1 MLVVSLVVLRTPST
15 QATPQLQTYPLPAD
29 LLFTAS
35 LTAGQGDYPRDVI
48 LRVDAE
54 TLEITPFY
62 TDTEAFEI
70 MPISWSPQ
78 GNLLAVYRI
87 MPAIDAT
94 RPLYPRQLCVL
105 DHAGVLQRCF
115 NDTPLMYFAGLPDR
129 WQQHYYPVVWRADGQ
144 TIYFDTEYPNE
155 NSLYGYGKRLIEA
168 SVLTGET
175 LRVIYEYP
183 DPYPISP
190 SPDLSHAL
198 VGFGDLWGGPG
209 TPAFL
214 VDLTTG
220 AQIDVASAVPSLTR
234 LTSTCLPVSPKGNYV
249 TVSAEYDL
257 ATYAPDQDPTL
268 NDGGGY
274 LLIILDMRGTIQ
286 GIIGQPD
293 GYNTLWSQDCPG
305 WHPDEQA
312 IYFWASDLGEAY
324 TLGKAYIMRYSL
336 PDQQLTT
343 LYELRDWPER
353 ESYIYEPLILSPD
366 GTHIAF
372 TVSNGPYEDRLVAV
386 LYPDGNIYR
395 IPSPYRFGL
404 YPLWVPPVSAP
415 AVTLTA
421 TPTDASH

>member
-1 MLVVSLVVLRTPST
+1 MKMRALVVILAASLLVLRTPST

-35 LTAGQGDYPRDVI
+35 LTAGQGDYSRDAI

-54 TLEITPFY
+54 TLEVTPFY
-62 TDTEAFEI
+62 TDTEAFEV

-78 GNLLAVYRI
+78 GDLLAVYRI
-87 MPAIDAT
+87 MPAIDDAFT
-94 RPLYPRQLCVL
+94 LFPRQLCVL
-105 DHAGVLQRCF
+105 DRAGVLQRCF
-115 NDTPLMYFAGLPDR
+115 NDTPPMYFAGLPDR
-129 WQQHYYPVVWRADGQ
+129 WQQHYYPVVWGADGQ

-168 SVLTGET
+168 TVLTGET
-175 LRVIYEYP
+175 LRVVYEYP
-183 DPYPISP
+183 DPYPISL

-198 VGFGDLWGGPG
+198 VGFGGLWGGPS
-209 TPAFL
+209 TPALL
-214 VDLTTG
+214 VDLTTA
-220 AQIDVASAVPSLTR
+220 AQLDVASAVPD
-234 LTSTCLPVSPKGNYV
+234 LTSLYMTCLPASPNGNYV
-249 TVSAEYDL
+249 VVNAEYDL

-268 NDGGGY
+268 NYGEGN
-274 LLIILDMRGTIQ
+274 LLIILDMQGAIQ

-305 WHPDEQA
+305 WQPDEQA
-312 IYFWASDLGEAY
+312 IYFWASDLE
-324 TLGKAYIMRYSL
+324 KAYIMRYSL
-336 PDQQLTT
+336 PDQQLAT

-353 ESYIYEPLILSPD
+353 ESNVYEPLIVSPD
-366 GTHIAF
+366 GNYIAL
-372 TVSNGPYEDRLVAV
+372 TVSNDPYEDRLVAV

-415 AVTLTA
+415 AVT
-421 TPTDASH
+421 PTDAGH